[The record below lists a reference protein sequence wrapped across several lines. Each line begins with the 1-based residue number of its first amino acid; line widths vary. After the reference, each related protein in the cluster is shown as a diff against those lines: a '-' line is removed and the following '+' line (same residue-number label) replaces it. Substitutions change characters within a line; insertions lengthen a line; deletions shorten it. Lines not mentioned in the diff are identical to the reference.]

1 MDPWLFEPSRIKTV
15 GKIRVI
21 SKAHIYKKT
30 AIFRMN
36 AMAPGEILKI
46 TE

>member
-15 GKIRVI
+15 GKNRVI

-46 TE
+46 IE